1 MPVDKH
7 TICLL
12 NDSFPPIIDGVA
24 NAVVNYAENIE
35 KHHGHA
41 VVVTPAVPG
50 ADDSGFPFPVVRY
63 PSIDTRRLVGYVAG
77 YPFSPETALRV
88 REEKVELLHTHCPIA
103 SAILARSLREVVDA
117 PLVLTYHTK
126 YDIDIA
132 KAVKSRLLQE
142 SAIRALVQNV
152 NACDEVWVVSRGAG
166 ENLRSL
172 GYEGAYTVMENG
184 VDVPRG
190 RVSAAAVAAATA
202 GYDLPD
208 GVPLF
213 LFVGR
218 LMWYK
223 GLHIILDALRALRE
237 QGQDFRMVFIGAGG
251 DEKEVRAGVETLR
264 LSDRCFFTGSIADRE
279 TLRAWYSRADLFLFP
294 STFDTNGLVVR
305 EAAAS
310 GCPSVL
316 IAGSCAA
323 EGVTDG
329 RNGFLIEENAVSLCA
344 KLTALCADREAM
356 RRVGENAMRELYLS
370 WEDAVARANERY
382 AVVLD
387 RYRSGKCPKHERF
400 SDEFFNTQGDLMEA
414 MSRVAAAVRDGA
426 RISALLESTRERL
439 RGFAGAVRIAAPT
452 QLYALYRFYDILISQ
467 LMCLA
472 AMEDYIAHG
481 GKSRGS
487 AIYSDTAGKKPFD
500 ALPEQCR
507 FTLDAGDL
515 SGRVQE
521 TRLCAANWTVQ
532 CDWRDVRP
540 IPEEDDVFE
549 TVWRAYRET
558 GNVD

>member
-1 MPVDKH
+1 MDKH

-223 GLHIILDALRALRE
+223 GTAYHSRRAPRAAGARTGLPHGVHRRGRRRE
-237 QGQDFRMVFIGAGG
+237 GGPRGGG
-251 DEKEVRAGVETLR
+251 D
-264 LSDRCFFTGSIADRE
+264 
-279 TLRAWYSRADLFLFP
+279 
-294 STFDTNGLVVR
+294 
-305 EAAAS
+305 AAAL
-310 GCPSVL
+310 GPLLLHRLHCRPRD
-316 IAGSCAA
+316 AA
-323 EGVTDG
+323 
-329 RNGFLIEENAVSLCA
+329 
-344 KLTALCADREAM
+344 
-356 RRVGENAMRELYLS
+356 RV
-370 WEDAVARANERY
+370 V
-382 AVVLD
+382 
-387 RYRSGKCPKHERF
+387 
-400 SDEFFNTQGDLMEA
+400 
-414 MSRVAAAVRDGA
+414 
-426 RISALLESTRERL
+426 
-439 RGFAGAVRIAAPT
+439 
-452 QLYALYRFYDILISQ
+452 
-467 LMCLA
+467 
-472 AMEDYIAHG
+472 
-481 GKSRGS
+481 
-487 AIYSDTAGKKPFD
+487 
-500 ALPEQCR
+500 
-507 FTLDAGDL
+507 
-515 SGRVQE
+515 
-521 TRLCAANWTVQ
+521 
-532 CDWRDVRP
+532 
-540 IPEEDDVFE
+540 
-549 TVWRAYRET
+549 
-558 GNVD
+558 

>member
-1 MPVDKH
+1 MDKH

-251 DEKEVRAGVETLR
+251 DEKEVRAEVETLR

-305 EAAAS
+305 EAAACAL
-310 GCPSVL
+310 GSVL
-316 IAGSCAA
+316 VAGSCAA
-323 EGVTDG
+323 EDVTDNVSG
-329 RNGFLIEENAVSLCA
+329 VLIEENADSMAA
-344 KLTALCADREAM
+344 KLKELCRAPEAM
-356 RRVGENAMRELYLS
+356 KRIGEAAQRDIYIS
-370 WEDAVARANERY
+370 WEDAIGHAWERY
-382 AVVLD
+382 AVVID
-387 RYRSGKCPKHERF
+387 NYRAGKYPEHEGM
-400 SDEFFNTQGDLMEA
+400 SDEFFHNIAKA
-414 MSRVAAAVRDGA
+414 MDAYNRSREKQQA
-426 RISALLESTRERL
+426 RVNELRRGYAEIKGELTGEQERL
-439 RGFAGAVRIAAPT
+439 KENLLAGQAKIKDELS
-452 QLYALYRFYDILISQ
+452 QFMERF
-467 LMCLA
+467 M
-472 AMEDYIAHG
+472 
-481 GKSRGS
+481 
-487 AIYSDTAGKKPFD
+487 
-500 ALPEQCR
+500 
-507 FTLDAGDL
+507 
-515 SGRVQE
+515 
-521 TRLCAANWTVQ
+521 
-532 CDWRDVRP
+532 
-540 IPEEDDVFE
+540 
-549 TVWRAYRET
+549 
-558 GNVD
+558 